1 MKSNM
6 THGLSSSNAGSIAA
20 FADCPRFPTTSS
32 TGRVTLR
39 AVNPLYE
46 HPYRIVKKSRLFDSV
61 VKKTERIMALWNSIE
76 EAVLQAAGSEV

>member
-1 MKSNM
+1 M
-6 THGLSSSNAGSIAA
+6 
-20 FADCPRFPTTSS
+20 
-32 TGRVTLR
+32 R